1 MLKYFKWF
9 RVLAFCKEVE
19 DSEADFIY
27 IEGTDN
33 FEAICRI
40 EKTSKG
46 QKPQHLMFFDFEGLK
61 YEIVNGKAIP
71 VGFRIFTEY
80 KELQESGHFH
90 RGIDSKIEETQR

>member
-40 EKTSKG
+40 EKMSKG
-46 QKPQHLMFFDFEGLK
+46 QKSQ
-61 YEIVNGKAIP
+61 
-71 VGFRIFTEY
+71 
-80 KELQESGHFH
+80 S
-90 RGIDSKIEETQR
+90 